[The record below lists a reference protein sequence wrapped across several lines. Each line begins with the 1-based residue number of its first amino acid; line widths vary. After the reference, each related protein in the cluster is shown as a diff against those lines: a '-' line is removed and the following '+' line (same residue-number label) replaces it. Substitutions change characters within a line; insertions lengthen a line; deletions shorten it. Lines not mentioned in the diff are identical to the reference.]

1 MFRALD
7 IELARFALAHAPSA
21 PPSFVLAVAL
31 LSRLEGFGHVCMD
44 LNTTSD
50 ERLALLAWPPD
61 HAELFSPE
69 LAQLPE
75 SGVAACKLWA
85 GLSHVLADGRESE
98 PQTPFVLDSS
108 RLYLRRYWAL
118 ERRVAQQ
125 VRTRSAAT
133 SVAESGRAESACETA
148 GTRPIQTSLDRL
160 FGAPAA
166 GAAVI
171 DWQRVA
177 CERALEAGFTL
188 ITGGPGTGKTYTAA
202 RLLVLLQALH
212 PGPRRLRVGLAAP
225 TGKAAARLRQ
235 SIEAGF
241 RSLASADEWA
251 ALQVGALHLPQATT
265 LHALLG
271 VRPGTRRFIHNYQNP
286 LALDVVLVDE
296 ASMVHL
302 ELFDALLQALPPT
315 TRLVLMGD
323 SEQLSSVEAGSVL
336 ADLCAVPTDSA
347 LARQTVKL
355 RASHRFSGAIG
366 LAAQAANQGD
376 ADALLRLL
384 ADPPD
389 ASVRALKAKRAGARK
404 TGLSAALPADVVADV
419 TADVAAFSL
428 SSEVAPTHGAWLS
441 RLKQRPAH
449 PQAFDAW
456 AKDLIR
462 SFDNFRVLCAVRE
475 GPRGV
480 AGVNAAIEREAL
492 ARHWLQRREAW
503 YEGRPIMV
511 LRNDAALG
519 LFNGDTGLVLQAPAT
534 PAGLTG
540 LRAWFLQG
548 DSLRSVAVARLPEV
562 ETAYAMTVHKSQG
575 SEFEHVLLVMPDSD
589 FPMLTRELVYTG
601 ITRARQWL
609 TVAHPS
615 DDVLA
620 SAVKRRTWRMSGL
633 RI

>member
-1 MFRALD
+1 MPLEARRKRRLFWTAHACIYGATGFWSAALRSRCAPERRHWWELNRGLLISFPKRRASSQPSLAWIAFTGLLLQVRQSLIGNAWPARRAL
-7 IELARFALAHAPSA
+7 
-21 PPSFVLAVAL
+21 
-31 LSRLEGFGHVCMD
+31 
-44 LNTTSD
+44 N
-50 ERLALLAWPPD
+50 
-61 HAELFSPE
+61 
-69 LAQLPE
+69 
-75 SGVAACKLWA
+75 
-85 GLSHVLADGRESE
+85 
-98 PQTPFVLDSS
+98 
-108 RLYLRRYWAL
+108 
-118 ERRVAQQ
+118 
-125 VRTRSAAT
+125 
-133 SVAESGRAESACETA
+133 
-148 GTRPIQTSLDRL
+148 
-160 FGAPAA
+160 
-166 GAAVI
+166 
-171 DWQRVA
+171 
-177 CERALEAGFTL
+177 AGFTL

-212 PGPRRLRVGLAAP
+212 PGPHRLRVGLAAP

-235 SIEAGF
+235 SIESGF
-241 RSLASADEWA
+241 RGLAAADEWA
-251 ALQVGALHLPQATT
+251 EQQVDALRLPQATT

-271 VRPGTRRFIHNYQNP
+271 VRPGTRRFIHHRQNL
-286 LALDVVLVDE
+286 LALDVLLVDE

-302 ELFDALLQALPPT
+302 ELFDALLEALPST
-315 TRLVLMGD
+315 ARLVLMGD

-336 ADLCAVPTDSA
+336 ADLCAAPSNSA

-376 ADALLRLL
+376 ADTLLRLL

-389 ASVRALKAKRAGARK
+389 ASVRTLKPQRAGARK
-404 TGLSAALPADVVADV
+404 VVPAAALPADVVADV

-441 RLKQRPAH
+441 RLKQRPAQ
-449 PQAFDAW
+449 PQAFDVW

-462 SFDNFRVLCAVRE
+462 SFDAFRVLCAVRE

-480 AGVNAAIEREAL
+480 AGVNEAIEREAL
-492 ARHWLQRREAW
+492 ARNWLQRREVW

-511 LRNDAALG
+511 ARNDAALG
-519 LFNGDTGLVLQAPAT
+519 LFNGDTGLVLRAPAT
-534 PAGLTG
+534 PAGLPG

-548 DSLRSVAVARLPEV
+548 DSLRSIAVARLPDV

-575 SEFEHVLLVMPDSD
+575 SEFEHVLLVLPEGDVAV
-589 FPMLTRELVYTG
+589 LTRELVYTG

-609 TVAHPS
+609 TVACHS

-620 SAVKRRTWRMSGL
+620 SAVKCRTWRMSGL